1 MTRLSQGVIDT
12 QGKGGGSEV
21 GGQRSQVRVPAGGFP
36 WWRRWGRLDEPAGAR
51 VLGAT

>member
-1 MTRLSQGVIDT
+1 MTRPSQGVIDT

-21 GGQRSQVRVPAGGFP
+21 GGQRSQVRVPARGFL
-36 WWRRWGRLDEPAGAR
+36 WGRRWGRLDGPAGAR